1 VNPDSAVFGRRFR
14 FSFLGYWNPYMFEF
28 IAPLFLALQKATGLN
43 FSPFYNEYDFSR
55 LMTGVQTSLLLIVCV
70 LIVSLIVGLL
80 GAAAQRSQF
89 RVLRFLVAAYIAMF
103 RNTPPVVQL
112 LFFYFGLGALTPQVD
127 MGGWYEPMISSFGWA
142 VIALGIFGGSY
153 NVEIFRAGI
162 EAVPETTLE
171 ASEALAFSPVQTF
184 IHVTMPLALRFSL
197 PALASN
203 LISLAK
209 TTSIAYVIAVPE
221 MTYALSGVWND
232 SLNVGEMMTLLFIY
246 YISVVAVIG
255 AIMGRL
261 EKRLA
266 VPGLGK

>member
-1 VNPDSAVFGRRFR
+1 MLDFT
-14 FSFLGYWNPYMFEF
+14 
-28 IAPLFLALQKATGLN
+28 APLFLSLQEATGLN
-43 FSPFYNEYDFSR
+43 FSPFFDEYDFSR
-55 LMTGVQTSLLLIVCV
+55 LLQGIKTSLLLILCV
-70 LIVSLIVGLL
+70 LFVSLVVGLI
-80 GAAAQRSQF
+80 GATAQRSGSRILQ
-89 RVLRFLVAAYIAMF
+89 VIVAAYIALF

-112 LFFYFGLGALTPQVD
+112 LFFYFGLGAFTPQVD
-127 MGGWYEPMISSFGWA
+127 MGGWYEPMISAFGWA

-162 EAVPETTLE
+162 EAVPKTTAE
-171 ASEALAFSPVQTF
+171 ASEALGFSPLQTF
-184 IHVTMPLALRFSL
+184 FYITLPLGFRFSL

-232 SLNVGEMMTLLFIY
+232 RMNVGEMMTLLFIY
-246 YISVVAVIG
+246 YIAVVAIIG

-261 EKRLA
+261 EKRMS

>member
-1 VNPDSAVFGRRFR
+1 MLD
-14 FSFLGYWNPYMFEF
+14 LT
-28 IAPLFLALQKATGLN
+28 APLFLSLQEATGLS
-43 FSPFYNEYDFSR
+43 FSPFFDEYDFGR
-55 LMTGVQTSLLLIVCV
+55 MMTGVKTSLLLILCV
-70 LIVSLIVGLL
+70 LAVSLVVGVL
-80 GAAAQRSQF
+80 GAAAQRSRSQL
-89 RVLRFLVAAYIAMF
+89 LRMLVGAYIAVF

-112 LFFYFGLGALTPQVD
+112 LFFYFGLGAFTPQVD
-127 MGGWYEPMISSFGWA
+127 MGGWYEPAISAFGWA

-162 EAVPETTLE
+162 EAVPTTT
-171 ASEALAFSPVQTF
+171 SEATEALGFNPLQNF
-184 IHVTMPLALRFSL
+184 IYVTMPLALRFSL

-232 SLNVGEMMTLLFIY
+232 RLNVGEMMTLLFLY
-246 YISVVAVIG
+246 YIIVVAVIG
-255 AIMGRL
+255 LIMGQL